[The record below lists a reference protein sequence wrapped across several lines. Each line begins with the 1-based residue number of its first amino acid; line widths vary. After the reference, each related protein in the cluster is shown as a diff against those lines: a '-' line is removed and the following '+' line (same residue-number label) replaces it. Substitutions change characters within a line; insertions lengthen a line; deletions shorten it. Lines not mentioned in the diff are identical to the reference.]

1 MGISDHILI
10 ARRERERR
18 ALEASRRASEPE
30 PAEPE
35 PEEDVITDLDEWF
48 EQDEPEDEED

>member
-18 ALEASRRASEPE
+18 ALEAMD
-30 PAEPE
+30 AEPE
-35 PEEDVITDLDEWF
+35 PEEEVITDLDDWF
-48 EQDEPEDEED
+48 EDEPEDEDD